1 MLGFQRDNRQVLVHE
16 NCTRYANVVD
26 KSSAS
31 DKTIFGLMAQSRQC
45 FRCGK
50 DGATIRCLFNS
61 GCFRHFHVNCAEES
75 GWNFEQK
82 GVEFVCEH
90 HEVQKDDSI
99 LCHEE
104 LPPIIESIP
113 PKSTFQHDLFCK
125 GAGKVENGNVNGTK
139 NRSRPPRIQK
149 ASNDEMGSIPPPDI
163 TATTESHEKM
173 DVDSDSSWEDIDELN
188 HSKQSEIHYKA
199 VAEAHFTI
207 DPILS
212 IFSTEK
218 TTEENTNRH
227 FKRIQRSSI
236 DQPWD
241 ICFRVDPGPKTTL
254 QVDDQGNRATASGL
268 LTGDIIVSMNG
279 QKLGSDTLKNSSM
292 VVKLMK
298 GTLDLVLEIIRGDPL

>member
-1 MLGFQRDNRQVLVHE
+1 
-16 NCTRYANVVD
+16 
-26 KSSAS
+26 
-31 DKTIFGLMAQSRQC
+31 
-45 FRCGK
+45 
-50 DGATIRCLFNS
+50 
-61 GCFRHFHVNCAEES
+61 
-75 GWNFEQK
+75 
-82 GVEFVCEH
+82 
-90 HEVQKDDSI
+90 
-99 LCHEE
+99 
-104 LPPIIESIP
+104 
-113 PKSTFQHDLFCK
+113 
-125 GAGKVENGNVNGTK
+125 
-139 NRSRPPRIQK
+139 
-149 ASNDEMGSIPPPDI
+149 MGYMPPPDI
-163 TATTESHEKM
+163 TATTDSHNKI
-173 DVDSDSSWEDIDELN
+173 DIDSDSSWEDIDELN

-279 QKLGSDTLKNSSM
+279 QKLGSDTLKNISM